1 MDPLKAL
8 GSFLLEKACE
18 RLKEEQEHYKQEDLA
33 AQLENN
39 VNGTEQLYGNDQKRM
54 ETVMISHPRQNDRKL
69 NHKKIGIYWLQSN
82 VTKT

>member
-39 VNGTEQLYGNDQKRM
+39 VNGTEQLYGNDQK
-54 ETVMISHPRQNDRKL
+54 ENGNGDDKPPSPKRQ
-69 NHKKIGIYWLQSN
+69 
-82 VTKT
+82 KTES